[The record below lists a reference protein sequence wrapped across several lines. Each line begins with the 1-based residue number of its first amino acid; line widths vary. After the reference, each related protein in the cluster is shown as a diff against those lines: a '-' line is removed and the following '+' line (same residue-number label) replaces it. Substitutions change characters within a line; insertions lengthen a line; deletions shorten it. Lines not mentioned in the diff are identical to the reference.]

1 MTPAQCLA
9 TPDVGNAVRPAIDHV
24 LCAGTG
30 DKNTCRGDSGGPLMC
45 GIDGE
50 PVLVGV
56 VSFSA
61 GQCGRATSTGQVAPT
76 VFTKLADESVYKF
89 IVDQL
94 KLSG

>member
-1 MTPAQCLA
+1 MTQCFN
-9 TPDVGNAVRPAIDHV
+9 TPVVGPAVRTIADHI

-50 PVLVGV
+50 PVLVGI

-61 GQCGRATSTGQVAPT
+61 GLCGKSIHSGQVAPT
-76 VFTKLADESVYKF
+76 VFTKLADESVNKF
-89 IVDQL
+89 IVDHL
-94 KLSG
+94 KAAGK